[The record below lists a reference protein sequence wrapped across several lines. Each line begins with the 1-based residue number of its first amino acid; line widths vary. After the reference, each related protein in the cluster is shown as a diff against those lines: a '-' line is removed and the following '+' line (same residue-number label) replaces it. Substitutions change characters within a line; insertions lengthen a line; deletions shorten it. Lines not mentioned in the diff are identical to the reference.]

1 MTLAHAPDGK
11 PSEED
16 AGPDSGNLRV
26 SLQTA
31 YESGFPPARERLSR
45 STDSD
50 AALEQLE
57 MVLVESTRAEAN
69 LGLLLRG
76 LRHLTTGAS
85 AAQEANAVL
94 MQELEALRARIS
106 KVYESESLLRQ
117 RVQSLENAL
126 DVAGR
131 ERESWLAQEDAFLVG
146 LLDEHEQKVFDI
158 ERKHEHQLAEL
169 DLALEE
175 MRLQRDGARAEATRM
190 IYERDAAVALLNE
203 PIASTERDPSPPPP
217 SAGGFSSPAG
227 GRPRSESDGYVSP
240 PIPRS
245 SPTASSPSSSS
256 RIALGSVKLPPVLK
270 SKPDLA
276 SRPLVGYSLTND
288 AGERRPDS
296 SRSPKK

>member
-1 MTLAHAPDGK
+1 MTLAHANDGK
-11 PSEED
+11 PPEEEAD
-16 AGPDSGNLRV
+16 ADSGNLRV

-31 YESGFPPARERLSR
+31 YESGIPPARERLSR

-85 AAQEANAVL
+85 AAQDANAVL
-94 MQELEALRARIS
+94 MQELDALRTRIS
-106 KVYESESLLRQ
+106 KVYESESLLKQ

-146 LLDEHEQKVFDI
+146 LLDDHEQKVFDI

-175 MRLQRDGARAEATRM
+175 MRLQRDGARAEATRI

-203 PIASTERDPSPPPP
+203 PVASTEREPSPRPP
-217 SAGGFSSPAG
+217 SSDSFFSPAG
-227 GRPRSESDGYVSP
+227 GRLRSDSGGYVSTP
-240 PIPRS
+240 VPRS
-245 SPTASSPSSSS
+245 SPSASSSS
-256 RIALGSVKLPPVLK
+256 SSSPIALGAVKLTPVLK
-270 SKPDLA
+270 PKAELG

-288 AGERRPDS
+288 QGERGPDS
-296 SRSPKK
+296 ARSPKK

>member
-1 MTLAHAPDGK
+1 MTLAHANDGK
-11 PSEED
+11 SSEGD
-16 AGPDSGNLRV
+16 ASPDSGNLRV

-31 YESGFPPARERLSR
+31 YESGIPPARDRLSR

-57 MVLVESTRAEAN
+57 LVLVESTRAEAN

-94 MQELEALRARIS
+94 MQELEALRTRIS
-106 KVYESESLLRQ
+106 KVYESESLLKQ

-126 DVAGR
+126 DAAAR

-158 ERKHEHQLAEL
+158 ERKQERQLAEL

-203 PIASTERDPSPPPP
+203 PVASTERDPGPRPP

-227 GRPRSESDGYVSP
+227 GRPRSEADDYLLP
-240 PIPRS
+240 PSAP
-245 SPTASSPSSSS
+245 SSPS
-256 RIALGSVKLPPVLK
+256 RAALGSVMLPPVLK
-270 SKPDLA
+270 AKPDLA
-276 SRPLVGYSLTND
+276 SRPLVGYSVTND
-288 AGERRPDS
+288 EGEPRPDV